1 MCIMSKVL
9 IDTNV
14 LVGFVDKG
22 IELSNRVKFNY
33 DFRDCEL

>member
-22 IELSNRVKFNY
+22 IELSNRVKFSY
-33 DFRDCEL
+33 DFRDCKL